1 MIPPHIALIII
12 LVIIIVINSSPVNSN
27 AADEVRALLEFKKGI
42 TGDPLKKVLDSWNNT
57 VLADESEANVC
68 PSTFYGV
75 VCDDELDSV
84 TGIVLDGLGLS
95 GELKLNTLV
104 GLRNLRN
111 LSLAGNAFSGR
122 VVPALGTMFSIQYLD
137 LSGNRF
143 YGPIPRKLH
152 ALYGLNYM
160 NLSRNGFSGSYPVG
174 LRNLQQL
181 RVLDISGNELGGD
194 VGVLFFSELA
204 NVEHVD
210 VSENS
215 LVGSL
220 PWDPRNVS
228 GLVNTLRY
236 MNASGNKLN
245 GGFFSEETV
254 GLFRSLEVLDLGGNM
269 MNGVLPSSIGGLMNL
284 KVLRLGSN
292 LLYGQIPVALFN
304 GSMPLVEL
312 DLSGNGFSGS
322 VSLINTTSLTTL
334 NLSSNSL
341 TGSLPSSVGRC
352 SVVDLSGNKFSND
365 ISVLQNWSPSLEV
378 VDLSSNKLSGSLS
391 NLPSQ
396 FSGLITLRISN
407 NALVGGLPHDWA
419 AFSQLS
425 SVDLSVNS
433 LDGPIPSSLL
443 SAVGLVNLNLSRNQ
457 IAGEIPWPA
466 SHASEL
472 LSLSSLPTM
481 ESLDLSDNLLTGG
494 LTSAIGN
501 LGRLTLLNLANNSL
515 SGQLPGEL
523 GKLNGLE
530 FLNLS
535 NNDFGG
541 KIPGNLSS
549 GLIVLNLTYNNLSG
563 PIPMNLQRFPN
574 SSFFPGNEFLQIGS
588 SNGSSIG
595 PTGFFP
601 GKERHRSSKASIRV
615 AIIVASVAAALMI
628 AFVSLAYYRAQLH
641 AFHGRSNFTSE
652 TAGRDVSLGRSAR
665 PSLFKFHKSDV
676 PTQSSSQ
683 SFSNDHLLIST
694 SRSLSGP
701 VEVVVEGGQSQTVSE
716 TIASTASAAIPD
728 LLDSPPLVT
737 SARKS
742 SSGSPFSSSPRFA
755 EGSEPPVTLSVYSP
769 DRLAGELSFLD
780 SSLKFTAEELSRSPA
795 EVLGRSSHG
804 TLYKATLNSGQIF
817 AVKWLRVG
825 LVKSKK
831 EFSRE
836 VKKVALMRH
845 EKIVPL
851 HAYYWGPREQERLIL
866 SDYVHGDS
874 LALHLYETTPRRY
887 SMLPF
892 SQRLIVALDVAR
904 SLMFLHD
911 GGLPHG
917 DLKPT
922 NIILAS
928 PDLSA
933 RVTDYG
939 LHRLMTPAG
948 IAEQILNLG
957 ALGYCAPEL
966 AAAAKP
972 VPSLK
977 ADVYAFG
984 VILME
989 LLTRRSAGD
998 IISGQSGAVDL
1009 PDWVRLWDQEG
1020 RRRDCIDREILGGED
1035 ALRVMDDML
1044 GISLRCIL
1052 PVNER
1057 PTIRQVYEYLVSL
1070 SS

>member
-1 MIPPHIALIII
+1 MIPPRIALIII
-12 LVIIIVINSSPVNSN
+12 LVIIVVNSSSVDSN

-42 TGDPLKKVLDSWNNT
+42 TGDPLKKVLDSWNST

-68 PSTFYGV
+68 PSSFYGV

-84 TGIVLDGLGLS
+84 TGIVLGGLGLS

-137 LSGNRF
+137 LSGNWF
-143 YGPIPRKLH
+143 YGPIPRRLH
-152 ALYGLNYM
+152 DLYGLNYM
-160 NLSRNGFSGSYPVG
+160 NLSRNGFSGTYPGG

-181 RVLDISGNELGGD
+181 RVLDVSGNELWGD
-194 VGVLFFSELA
+194 VGVLFSELA

-215 LVGSL
+215 FVGSL
-220 PWDPRNVS
+220 PRDPRNVS

-254 GLFRSLEVLDLGGNM
+254 GLFRSLEVLDLGRNT

-341 TGSLPSSVGRC
+341 TGSLPSSVGQC
-352 SVVDLSGNKFSND
+352 SVVDLSGNKFSDD
-365 ISVLQNWSPSLEV
+365 ISVLQNWNSSLEV

-396 FSGLITLRISN
+396 FSGLITLRISS
-407 NALVGGLPHDWA
+407 NALVGGLPYDWA
-419 AFSQLS
+419 AFSQLRT
-425 SVDLSVNS
+425 VDLSVNS

-443 SAVGLVNLNLSRNQ
+443 SVAGLVNLNLSRNQ
-457 IAGEIPWPA
+457 MAGEIPWPA

-472 LSLSSLPTM
+472 LSLSSFPPM

-530 FLNLS
+530 FLDLS

-563 PIPMNLQRFPN
+563 PIPKNVQHFPN

-588 SNGSSIG
+588 GNGSSIR

-601 GKERHRSSKASIRV
+601 GRERHRSSKASIRV

-652 TAGRDVSLGRSAR
+652 TAGRDVPLGRSAR

-683 SFSNDHLLIST
+683 SFSNDHLLMST

-701 VEVVVEGGQSQTVSE
+701 VEVVVEGGQTGSE
-716 TIASTASAAIPD
+716 TIASTAPAVIPD

-769 DRLAGELSFLD
+769 DRLAGELSFFD
-780 SSLKFTAEELSRSPA
+780 SSLKFTAEELSRAPA

-831 EFSRE
+831 EFARE

-851 HAYYWGPREQERLIL
+851 RAYYWGPREQERLIL

-911 GGLPHG
+911 GVLPHG

-933 RVTDYG
+933 HLTDYG
-939 LHRLMTPAG
+939 LHRLMTPTG

-1035 ALRVMDDML
+1035 ALRAMDDML

-1057 PTIRQVYEYLVSL
+1057 PTIRQVYEDLVSL

>member
-1 MIPPHIALIII
+1 MIPPRIALIII
-12 LVIIIVINSSPVNSN
+12 LVIILVNWSSVDSN
-27 AADEVRALLEFKKGI
+27 AADEVRALLEFRKGI

-68 PSTFYGV
+68 PSSFYGI
-75 VCDDELDSV
+75 VCDNELDSV
-84 TGIVLDGLGLS
+84 IGIVLDGLGLS
-95 GELKLNTLV
+95 GELKLSTLV

-137 LSGNRF
+137 LSANRF
-143 YGPIPRKLH
+143 YGPITRRIH
-152 ALYGLNYM
+152 DLYGLNYM
-160 NLSRNGFSGSYPVG
+160 NLSWNGFNHAYPRG

-181 RVLDISGNELGGD
+181 RVLDISGNELWGD
-194 VGVLFFSELA
+194 VGVLFSELA

-215 LVGSL
+215 FVGSL
-220 PWDPRNVS
+220 PWDPKNVS

-245 GGFFSEETV
+245 GGFFSDETV
-254 GLFRSLEVLDLGGNM
+254 GLFRSLEVLDLGGNT
-269 MNGVLPSSIGGLMNL
+269 MNGVLPLSIGGLTNL

-322 VSLINTTSLTTL
+322 VSLINTSSLTTL

-352 SVVDLSGNKFSND
+352 SVVDLSGNKFSDD
-365 ISVLQNWSPSLEV
+365 ISVLQNWYSSLEV

-391 NLPSQ
+391 DLPSQ

-407 NALVGGLPHDWA
+407 NALVGGLPHDWG

-425 SVDLSVNS
+425 SIDLSTNS

-443 SAVGLVNLNLSRNQ
+443 STASLVNLNLSRNQ

-472 LSLSSLPTM
+472 LSLSSLPPM

-515 SGQLPGEL
+515 SGQLPSEL

-530 FLNLS
+530 FLDLS

-563 PIPMNLQRFPN
+563 PIPTNLQRFPN
-574 SSFFPGNEFLQIGS
+574 SSFFPGNEFLQIESGS
-588 SNGSSIG
+588 GASAGPPSN
-595 PTGFFP
+595 FP
-601 GKERHRSSKASIRV
+601 AGEGHRSSKASIRI

-628 AFVSLAYYRAQLH
+628 AIVSLAYYHAQLH
-641 AFHGRSNFTSE
+641 AFHGRSSFTSE
-652 TAGRDVSLGRSAR
+652 TAGRDVLLGRSAR

-676 PTQSSSQ
+676 PPQSSSQ

-701 VEVVVEGGQSQTVSE
+701 VEVVVEGGQNVSE
-716 TIASTASAAIPD
+716 AIASTTPAVIPN
-728 LLDSPPLVT
+728 LLNSPPLVT

-742 SSGSPFSSSPRFA
+742 SSGSPFSSSPCFA
-755 EGSEPPVTLSVYSP
+755 EGSEPLVTLSVYSP

-780 SSLKFTAEELSRSPA
+780 SSLKFTAEELSRAPA

-804 TLYKATLNSGQIF
+804 TLYKATLNTGQIF

-831 EFSRE
+831 EFARE
-836 VKKVALMRH
+836 VKKIALMRH

-851 HAYYWGPREQERLIL
+851 RAYYWGPREQERLIL

-892 SQRLIVALDVAR
+892 SQRLIVAIDVAC

-911 GGLPHG
+911 AGLPHG

-933 RVTDYG
+933 RLTDYG
-939 LHRLMTPAG
+939 LHWLMTPAG

-957 ALGYCAPEL
+957 ALGYCAPEV

-1052 PVNER
+1052 PTNER
-1057 PTIRQVYEYLVSL
+1057 PMIRQVYEDLVSL
-1070 SS
+1070 LS